1 MITLALA
8 KPKKDRCG
16 PLSTSRSTL
25 LKAAFLQTMRML
37 NLAND
42 SDKQTTHN
50 HTSLMSHLTNRIDRA
65 TATIYIC

>member
-42 SDKQTTHN
+42 SDKQTTLH
-50 HTSLMSHLTNRIDRA
+50 
-65 TATIYIC
+65 